1 MCAAIKVIEAS
12 REIPPPQYAET
23 TKTRAERHYSQGHA
37 GTQEA
42 NPEKGRK
49 YAALFGV
56 TCKSTLGMRV
66 FPHVRGVTANSC
78 TSYSKRPWAIANIR
92 LRD

>member
-1 MCAAIKVIEAS
+1 MCAAIKVIGAS
-12 REIPPPQYAET
+12 REIPPQYAET

-56 TCKSTLGMRV
+56 TCKNTLGMRV
-66 FPHVRGVTANSC
+66 FPHVWVTANSC
-78 TSYSKRPWAIANIR
+78 TSYRKRP
-92 LRD
+92 